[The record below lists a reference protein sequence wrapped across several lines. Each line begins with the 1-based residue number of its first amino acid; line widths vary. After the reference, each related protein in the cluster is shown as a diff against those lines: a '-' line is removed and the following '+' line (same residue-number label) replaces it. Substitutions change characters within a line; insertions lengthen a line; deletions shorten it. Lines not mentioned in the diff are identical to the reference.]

1 VRAEPLEGIIEE
13 LLVGVVEGA
22 TDCGLVTADGPDNFS
37 DCPTIMGVG
46 VGATL
51 GRIFC
56 VCTGGIE
63 SVTTTSTGVGVAS
76 TDDCAITGRLNVEKK
91 MTAHKSFMIIT
102 AVSVIYYDKG
112 CRVVRATEGPRVG
125 KDSPIRK
132 KVVKLKAFI
141 YVNYKDK
148 LYEDCDSIAFDLTS
162 RINLVLHIY
171 EKTFWNGWNSRG
183 RGRISS

>member
-1 VRAEPLEGIIEE
+1 M
-13 LLVGVVEGA
+13 
-22 TDCGLVTADGPDNFS
+22 D
-37 DCPTIMGVG
+37 

-56 VCTGGIE
+56 SVWIAGIE

-76 TDDCAITGRLNVEKK
+76 TDVWENAERLKVETKRA
-91 MTAHKSFMIIT
+91 AHKSFIIIT

-112 CRVVRATEGPRVG
+112 CRVVRAMEGPRVG
-125 KDSPIRK
+125 KDSLIRK

-141 YVNYKDK
+141 YINYKDK
-148 LYEDCDSIAFDLTS
+148 LCVDCESNTFDLS
-162 RINLVLHIY
+162 SKMKAVLHLY

-183 RGRISS
+183 RK

>member
-1 VRAEPLEGIIEE
+1 
-13 LLVGVVEGA
+13 
-22 TDCGLVTADGPDNFS
+22 
-37 DCPTIMGVG
+37 MGVG

-51 GRIFC
+51 GRTFC
-56 VCTGGIE
+56 AWMGGIV

-76 TDDCAITGRLNVEKK
+76 TEDCASAGRLTVEKK
-91 MTAHKSFMIIT
+91 MTAHKSFIIVT

-112 CRVVRATEGPRVG
+112 CVVRAMDGPRVG

-148 LYEDCDSIAFDLTS
+148 LYVDCDSIALALTS
-162 RINLVLHIY
+162 KMNDLLHVY
-171 EKTFWNGWNSRG
+171 EKTFWNGWNSRS
-183 RGRISS
+183 RR